1 MAGGGT
7 AGVDLTRKFVTEA
20 ELDDKRKK
28 RQEEWDKVR
37 KPEDPEGE
45 SRPDPRTKF
54 QSGLAAID
62 RLIID
67 NQMSLYK
74 LSED

>member
-7 AGVDLTRKFVTEA
+7 GGVDLTRKFVTEA

-45 SRPDPRTKF
+45 NFKLEWP
-54 QSGLAAID
+54 L
-62 RLIID
+62 LIIS
-67 NQMSLYK
+67 NISLIN
-74 LSED
+74 

>member
-7 AGVDLTRKFVTEA
+7 AGGVDLTRKFVTEA

-28 RQEEWDKVR
+28 RQEEWEKVR

-45 SRPDPRTKF
+45 NCAGEHVTSWIGRYRSI
-54 QSGLAAID
+54 QI
-62 RLIID
+62 
-67 NQMSLYK
+67 
-74 LSED
+74 EV

>member
-45 SRPDPRTKF
+45 NCPDLRTNSNLDWPLLIFSSR
-54 QSGLAAID
+54 
-62 RLIID
+62 RLTR
-67 NQMSLYK
+67 
-74 LSED
+74 

>member
-45 SRPDPRTKF
+45 NCPDLRTNSNLDWPLLIF
-54 QSGLAAID
+54 SCR
-62 RLIID
+62 RLTR
-67 NQMSLYK
+67 
-74 LSED
+74 

>member
-7 AGVDLTRKFVTEA
+7 TGVDLTRKFVTEA

-45 SRPDPRTKF
+45 KNCAGEQISSW
-54 QSGLAAID
+54 SG
-62 RLIID
+62 R
-67 NQMSLYK
+67 Y
-74 LSED
+74 

>member
-28 RQEEWDKVR
+28 RQEEWEKVR

-45 SRPDPRTKF
+45 NCTRGHVPSW
-54 QSGLAAID
+54 SG
-62 RLIID
+62 R
-67 NQMSLYK
+67 Y
-74 LSED
+74 

>member
-1 MAGGGT
+1 MEGGGT

-45 SRPDPRTKF
+45 NCAGEHISSW
-54 QSGLAAID
+54 SG
-62 RLIID
+62 R
-67 NQMSLYK
+67 Y
-74 LSED
+74 

>member
-45 SRPDPRTKF
+45 NCPDLRTNSNLDWPPLIF
-54 QSGLAAID
+54 SCR
-62 RLIID
+62 RLTR
-67 NQMSLYK
+67 
-74 LSED
+74 